1 MTDNLLNPA
10 DEDGTL
16 GPAYFAAR
24 RIAERTT
31 EHFTNEMLE
40 PLLKQTVDALYSKL
54 QDAINETLW
63 GDTEANLQNKLWRMV
78 DETVKALLSGEEWAV
93 KYYCLGSRYD
103 HDKVRA
109 AIAKHIPQELQD
121 ARIADLQAENAQ
133 LAKDL
138 EWHRRR

>member
-24 RIAERTT
+24 RAVEQAMQP
-31 EHFTNEMLE
+31 FTNEMLG
-40 PLLKQTVDALYSKL
+40 PILKEATDAFYKKL
-54 QDAINETLW
+54 QDTVESFLW
-63 GDTEANLQNKLWRMV
+63 LDAEMNLQGKMWRMV

-93 KYYCLGSRYD
+93 KRYCLGPRYD

-109 AIAKHIPQELQD
+109 ATAKHIPQELQD